1 VVQQMMTTDRKFAQC
16 MRSHGVPDWPD
27 PTLGLQG
34 NPVFD
39 LNEVGITHS
48 QTHSSPMDNEIT
60 ECQRLEGATLTFGL
74 T

>member
-1 VVQQMMTTDRKFAQC
+1 